1 MGNRTRLGRSSSVKS
16 LIIGTQSES
25 QTLPQY
31 QPKKPMSLA
40 FGCFTILEKA
50 KNLF

>member
-1 MGNRTRLGRSSSVKS
+1 MRNRTCLGRSNSVKS

-31 QPKKPMSLA
+31 QPKKTHVFSVWALHYS
-40 FGCFTILEKA
+40 
-50 KNLF
+50 

>member
-1 MGNRTRLGRSSSVKS
+1 MCLGRSSSVKS

-25 QTLPQY
+25 QTLSQY
-31 QPKKPMSLA
+31 QPKKPVSLA
-40 FGCFTILEKA
+40 FERFTILKKA

>member
-1 MGNRTRLGRSSSVKS
+1 MRNRTRLGRSSSVKS

-31 QPKKPMSLA
+31 QPKKAYVFSVWALHYS
-40 FGCFTILEKA
+40 
-50 KNLF
+50 

>member
-1 MGNRTRLGRSSSVKS
+1 MRNRTRLGRSNSVKS

-31 QPKKPMSLA
+31 QPKKACVFSVWALHYS
-40 FGCFTILEKA
+40 
-50 KNLF
+50 